1 MERSP
6 PFFRTVYPNRN
17 HVTTHPAKAMEIYQ
31 QKVADFSARFESSS
45 ENLKA
50 IIQECDNVSSDTPNH
65 IIDAIRQSLLQEF
78 GAFKKVFA
86 EFSQYLLQTGT
97 EYSISKNLTLSTK
110 YTTIYASVDSCFNKL
125 VSTCTPERAEPN
137 AATSVYSLVTS
148 SKRSKTSTMI
158 ARMLAKAEAAKA
170 KLEFSEKE
178 AKLKLEQ
185 SQIEEQEQIAAA
197 AAARKKVNSKLSL
210 N

>member
-1 MERSP
+1 M
-6 PFFRTVYPNRN
+6 
-17 HVTTHPAKAMEIYQ
+17 
-31 QKVADFSARFESSS
+31 
-45 ENLKA
+45 
-50 IIQECDNVSSDTPNH
+50 
-65 IIDAIRQSLLQEF
+65 LQEF
-78 GAFKKVFA
+78 DAFKKVFA

-97 EYSISKNLTLSTK
+97 KDSIFENLTLSTK
-110 YTTIYASVDSCFNKL
+110 YTTIYASVDSCFNIL

-197 AAARKKVNSKLSL
+197 AAARKKVNFKLSL